1 MPIQLARIDD
11 RLVHGQVTVGW
22 TRLLSI
28 NRILV
33 VNDRVAKDPIQQA
46 VLEMAAPAG
55 IKVTPVT
62 VADAIERLTKTE
74 IITKTALMLIFTNP
88 ADVLAIIQA
97 EVSIPY
103 VNVGGMQFKP
113 GKTQVSKA
121 ISVDAN
127 DIAAFRE
134 LHGKGLALTVQM
146 MPGDKPAE
154 LWPQLER
161 L

>member
-33 VNDRVAKDPIQQA
+33 INDRVAKDPIQQA

-74 IITKTALMLIFTNP
+74 IIAKTTLMLIFTNP
-88 ADVLAIIQA
+88 MDVLAIVQA
-97 EVSIPY
+97 GVSIPY

-113 GKTQVSKA
+113 GKTQISKA
-121 ISVDAN
+121 VSVDAN